1 MKKDVSIQIVR
12 ICAMFSILACH
23 LVQELNNSKIAQ
35 LAQFFNV
42 GVYIFLF
49 LSGYLYGN
57 KKIKNGFTWII
68 KRIQVIMIP
77 IYIFFIF
84 LSIIHII
91 DGTMEYKY
99 TVIYLLDL
107 QYYFGS
113 PIGAHH
119 LWFVSV
125 IMICYF
131 INILISKINTVIIMN
146 VKINIIFILIIGL
159 STYLNV
165 KIGQTLIYIYVY
177 LLGYMYR
184 NLEDKININIL
195 KTSILISMSI
205 FVRVISKILMDG
217 SIMYNVIIVGIT
229 HTILAIGIFYIVRN
243 ICIKIKLKN
252 NVIIDY
258 FDNLSFYIYITHYM
272 FMVGP
277 IRTMG
282 ITKYLIINILITLIL
297 TYISA
302 VILQC
307 INEKAQNLIN
317 SKHFLEKLNKN
328 NI

>member
-184 NLEDKININIL
+184 NLEDKININTAGIEEL
-195 KTSILISMSI
+195 DLLPGVGQKMAQ
-205 FVRVISKILMDG
+205 RVIDYREQNGDYKQIQD
-217 SIMYNVIIVGIT
+217 IMKVNGI
-229 HTILAIGIFYIVRN
+229 G
-243 ICIKIKLKN
+243 KKN
-252 NVIIDY
+252 
-258 FDNLSFYIYITHYM
+258 F
-272 FMVGP
+272 
-277 IRTMG
+277 
-282 ITKYLIINILITLIL
+282 
-297 TYISA
+297 
-302 VILQC
+302 
-307 INEKAQNLIN
+307 
-317 SKHFLEKLNKN
+317 EKLQDYICVK
-328 NI
+328 